1 MRLSSAVFALVNRWL
16 MIAMEEGAESSTGM
30 ERWRGKRS
38 SCMERDE
45 EREGR
50 AEMDRTFV

>member
-16 MIAMEEGAESSTGM
+16 MIAMEEGAESSTGV
-30 ERWRGKRS
+30 ERRRGKRS
-38 SCMERDE
+38 LYMEKNE